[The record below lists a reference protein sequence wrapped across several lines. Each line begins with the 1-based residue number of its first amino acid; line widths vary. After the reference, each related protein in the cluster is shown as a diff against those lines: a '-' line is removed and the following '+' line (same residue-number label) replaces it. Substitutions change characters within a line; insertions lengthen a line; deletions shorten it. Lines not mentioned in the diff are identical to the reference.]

1 LRKTDASMLLWL
13 ILLFLFPSP
22 PPQDY
27 PQDGFQFDFK
37 SDTFLLQSRI
47 RNGSGNFFPRNRL
60 SNRQLDTMCNWYS
73 PLRRQVSIIRQDD
86 PLQPRYGLALSFEFT
101 EEFEEFPFTPAEA
114 VVQFKDF
121 SWGGIEFSAADTC
134 NYTGVSNAVSD
145 DVTVLVEGFSND
157 TIYGR
162 FNAVL
167 LSGAGPMAFLENGRF
182 RVRVYRV
189 L

>member
-1 LRKTDASMLLWL
+1 MLFWL
-13 ILLFLFPSP
+13 ILFWLIPT

-27 PQDGFQFDFK
+27 PQDGLTFDFRG
-37 SDTFLLQSRI
+37 DTFALQSRI
-47 RNGSGNFFPRNRL
+47 RNGAGNFFPRNRL

-73 PLRRQVSIIRQDD
+73 PVRRQVSIIRQDD
-86 PLQPRYGLALSFEFT
+86 PLQPRYGLALIFEFT
-101 EEFEEFPFTPAEA
+101 EEFEEFPFSPAEA
-114 VVQFKDF
+114 AVQFKDF
-121 SWGGIEFSAADTC
+121 GWGGVEFSAADTC

-145 DVTVLVEGFSND
+145 DVTVVVEGFSND